1 MTAPEQNFWV
11 GISNIP
17 GVVVSASWG
26 EVMSVLNDAVLMRT
40 DKSQDWLGFS
50 QKGGY
55 GMLWPGSR
63 VGFGQGNI

>member
-1 MTAPEQNFWV
+1 M
-11 GISNIP
+11 
-17 GVVVSASWG
+17 VVSASWG

-50 QKGGY
+50 EKGGY